1 MLAWLFWTGIYEIL
15 PKTVGRVKVFTCI
28 CICRSGAQASQQ
40 LILEAERAIREKLQ
54 PLLDK
59 AEQISAG
66 QGTAETSMRRQSLRH
81 RLSGQAMQ
89 SVGFLPLI
97 GLHYLRISHKE
108 ILSFDTFVHCSGCVG
123 HAKTC

>member
-28 CICRSGAQASQQ
+28 CICRSSAQASQQ

-66 QGTAETSMRRQSLRH
+66 QRTTETSTRQSLRH
-81 RLSGQAMQ
+81 SLSGQAMQ
-89 SVGFLPLI
+89 SVGFLPLS
-97 GLHYLRISHKE
+97 GLHYVRISHKE
-108 ILSFDTFVHCSGCVG
+108 ILSFCGG
-123 HAKTC
+123 R